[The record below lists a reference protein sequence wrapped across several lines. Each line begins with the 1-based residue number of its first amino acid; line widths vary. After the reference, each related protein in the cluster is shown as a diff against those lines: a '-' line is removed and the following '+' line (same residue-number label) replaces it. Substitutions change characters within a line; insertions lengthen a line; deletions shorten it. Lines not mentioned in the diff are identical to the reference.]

1 MTNYEK
7 HKEKIDKVL
16 HDDTYMIAI
25 DTNEKE
31 VVTCRELNCKNCL
44 FSHHYNKNTRCEV
57 NRIKWLVAE
66 YVEPVET
73 EVDWSKVPVDTPVLV
88 SNDKKFWFNR
98 YFAGVDDDGRL
109 FIFQNGR
116 TSWSNKGYDRMV
128 MPYKYIKLAEVSR
141 NE

>member
-1 MTNYEK
+1 MTNYER

-31 VVTCRELNCKNCL
+31 VVTCQELNCKNCL

-66 YVEPVET
+66 YT
-73 EVDWSKVPVDTPVLV
+73 EAEMDWSKVPVDTAVLISV
-88 SNDKKFWFNR
+88 DNKNWFNR
-98 YFAGVDDDGRL
+98 YFAGVNEKGQPTV
-109 FIFQNGR
+109 FCYGATQ
-116 TSWSNKGYDRMV
+116 WSNGDEE
-128 MPYKYIKLAEVSR
+128 PCHFKYIKLAEV
-141 NE
+141 E

>member
-31 VVTCRELNCKNCL
+31 VVTCQELNCKNYL
-44 FSHHYNKNTRCEV
+44 FSHYYNKNTRCEV

-66 YVEPVET
+66 YTEA
-73 EVDWSKVPVDTPVLV
+73 EVDWNKIPVDTPVLISV
-88 SNDKKFWFNR
+88 DNKNWFNR
-98 YFAGVDDDGRL
+98 YFAGVNEKGQPTV
-109 FIFQNGR
+109 FCYGATQ
-116 TSWSNKGYDRMV
+116 WSNGYEE
-128 MPYKYIKLAEVSR
+128 PCHFKYIKLAEV
-141 NE
+141 E

>member
-88 SNDKKFWFNR
+88 SHDGKKWCHRHFSR
-98 YFAGVDDDGRL
+98 VV
-109 FIFQNGR
+109 NGIPYAWMYGS
-116 TSWSNKGYDRMV
+116 TSWTAHRDNEMTYR
-128 MPYKYIKLAEVSR
+128 YIKLVEVD
-141 NE
+141 NEKSK

>member
-31 VVTCRELNCKNCL
+31 VVTCQELNCKNCL

-66 YVEPVET
+66 YTEA
-73 EVDWSKVPVDTPVLV
+73 EVDWNKIPVDTPVLI
-88 SNDKKFWFNR
+88 SIDNKNWFNR
-98 YFAGVDDDGRL
+98 YFAGVNEKGQPTV
-109 FIFQNGR
+109 FYYGATQ
-116 TSWSNKGYDRMV
+116 WSNGYEE
-128 MPYKYIKLAEVSR
+128 PCHFKYIKLAEVEYER
-141 NE
+141 IT